1 MKLESAQPKEQ
12 VKPGAEQSI
21 QSVSSEIFQ
30 SLKPGDFSQINNSGK
45 LVKDGDLLPGLTIED
60 SGSDSGK
67 KPVRNLDS
75 QIKPIIKPGDKP
87 DGKPGP
93 KPVNEFDSN
102 KPDGKPEGKP
112 GVKPIPDMG
121 GKPEFGGKP
130 EGKPEL
136 KPVPEMGGKPEFGG
150 KPEGKPELKPVPEMG
165 GKPEVDPGKP
175 LGPWPAEKPVKNPES
190 SENLKPGSKPQSDS
204 ILGRIHYPP
213 GSKTPV
219 YLKEAQASE
228 K

>member
-30 SLKPGDFSQINNSGK
+30 SLKPGDFSQISNSGK

-75 QIKPIIKPGDKP
+75 QTKPIIKPGDKP

-130 EGKPEL
+130 EGKLEL
-136 KPVPEMGGKPEFGG
+136 KPI
-150 KPEGKPELKPVPEMG
+150 PEMG

-175 LGPWPAEKPVKNPES
+175 LGPWPTEKPVKNPES

-219 YLKEAQASE
+219 YLKEAQVSE